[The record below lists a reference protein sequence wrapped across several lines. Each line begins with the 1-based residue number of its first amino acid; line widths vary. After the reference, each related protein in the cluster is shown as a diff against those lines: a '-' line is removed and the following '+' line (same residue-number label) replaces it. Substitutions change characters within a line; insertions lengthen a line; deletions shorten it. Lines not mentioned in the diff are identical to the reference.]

1 MLKFK
6 GRPFTTAIYKLAMVE
21 TLLNAAKE
29 KVQIT
34 WTPDQPVK
42 TTGVGYELL
51 VEMRASMLELEARFT
66 LKAVDRMIGL
76 IEEGKCTTDDL
87 LREVRAI
94 DGRLRDELEETHL
107 FVVSA
112 DNAKYLDDS
121 KPLFGDDVSAKFP
134 SASYDIE
141 EAGKCLA
148 LRRSTACV
156 MHLMRALEVGLAVMG
171 KPLNVETA
179 DKNWHTILDQI
190 EKAIKAINSSSG
202 PTWKEDQAFY
212 SGAASHFRLLK
223 DGLRNHAM
231 HVREKYTE
239 EQAEEIYRSAR
250 AFMRHLAAKLSEPKE
265 GDPA

>member
-1 MLKFK
+1 MLRF
-6 GRPFTTAIYKLAMVE
+6 
-21 TLLNAAKE
+21 NAASFTATIARLALMQVLLENAHKPLVAGW
-29 KVQIT
+29 KDTDLVP
-34 WTPDQPVK
+34 PDGHLSEQLN
-42 TTGVGYELL
+42 LL
-51 VEMRASMLELEARFT
+51 LADARSLEASLTTRSLERMIDQ
-66 LKAVDRMIGL
+66 LKAGTCTY
-76 IEEGKCTTDDL
+76 EELYTRL
-87 LREVRAI
+87 MVVH
-94 DGRLRDELEETHL
+94 GRIHDELDDVHMYVIDREHAPYL
-107 FVVSA
+107 VMSA
-112 DNAKYLDDS
+112 
-121 KPLFGDDVSAKFP
+121 PFGDGVADKFP
-134 SASYDIE
+134 SANYDIV
-141 EAGKCLA
+141 EAARCYG

-179 DKNWHTILDQI
+179 NKNWHNVLDQM
-190 EKAIKAINSSSG
+190 EKAIKAMNSDLG

-265 GDPA
+265 GEPA